1 MSDHLHSQNDEMM
14 IDDSFRG
21 FPSGYKPLTLKEI
34 GQAGWKPYEG
44 AMALPLMS
52 LSEQAFSD
60 NARAMMQFAKANDVE
75 IAPHAKTPMSPDL
88 ARRLIAHGAW
98 GVTVADIRQASV
110 FLKNGF
116 RKLILG
122 NQIGGANA
130 VKRLARLMSSYPDA
144 ELYVFVDSVAFA
156 EMLIAEWSAD
166 DNLPKLGLLVE
177 LGVARAGL
185 RDAQS
190 ALPVIETILSHE
202 TANLRLSGIAA
213 YEGAAGVADPDETI
227 RRVDHLLDEATEAYQ
242 MIVTRLQMSRP
253 LILTAGGSLFF
264 DRVVAKWKPLKT
276 TNQNLQIILRSGA
289 IFFHDHGVYE
299 RGITQLDN
307 RHGFGSEKAA
317 DVFSPALRLWAEVLS
332 RPEPQTVICGF
343 GMRDVAFDQDL
354 PRILNIYRDGR
365 FLRALTDS
373 RVLKLNDQHAFI
385 ECAANA
391 DIKIGDVVELGISHP
406 CTCIDRH
413 SLIYGLDDNQTVV
426 CVYPTHFG

>member
-1 MSDHLHSQNDEMM
+1 M
-14 IDDSFRG
+14 
-21 FPSGYKPLTLKEI
+21 
-34 GQAGWKPYEG
+34 
-44 AMALPLMS
+44 
-52 LSEQAFSD
+52 
-60 NARAMMQFAKANDVE
+60 
-75 IAPHAKTPMSPDL
+75 
-88 ARRLIAHGAW
+88 
-98 GVTVADIRQASV
+98 TVADIRQASV

-264 DRVVAKWKPLKT
+264 DRVVAKWQPLKT

-426 CVYPTHFG
+426 SVYPTQFG